1 MSSIKGNE
9 KKSKEISWKTRKGI
23 KRKVSSQKGK
33 IKMKCECPTLKG
45 TCYKGSEFKRRTGDD
60 KGGNI
65 EKMKLKIVLNGK
77 VFASNI
83 LTKSCMIE
91 LVDVVTIQEWSHIF
105 ETSAPYL
112 H

>member
-1 MSSIKGNE
+1 MNVQPLKGPATRVQNLRE
-9 KKSKEISWKTRKGI
+9 ELEMTREEII
-23 KRKVSSQKGK
+23 EK
-33 IKMKCECPTLKG
+33 IKLK
-45 TCYKGSEFKRRTGDD
+45 K
-60 KGGNI
+60 
-65 EKMKLKIVLNGK
+65 VLNGK